1 MPRSGNLVEDMHFS
15 LLDRIEEL
23 VPQESLTA
31 KKTPSMSEEYLLDH
45 FPLFPV
51 MPGVLMLEAMY
62 QAAAW
67 LIRHDDDFSHSLVLL
82 KEAKNIKYV
91 DFVKPGRE
99 LTVHVDLI
107 KRDGKLSWF
116 KGKGVVSDK
125 TVVSG
130 RLVLEHS
137 NLADEQPVKVSTD
150 RCIIRSLRKDFE
162 ILYPKAAI
170 EVGA

>member
-1 MPRSGNLVEDMHFS
+1 MKDMHFS
-15 LLDRIEEL
+15 LLDRIVEL
-23 VPQESLTA
+23 VPQKSLTA
-31 KKTPSMSEEYLLDH
+31 TRTPSLSEDYLQDH

-62 QAAAW
+62 QSAAW
-67 LIRHDDDFSHSLVLL
+67 LIRHDDNFSHSLVLL

-91 DFVKPGRE
+91 DFVKPGQELRVCVDMVKRE
-99 LTVHVDLI
+99 G
-107 KRDGKLSWF
+107 RLSWF
-116 KGKGVVSDK
+116 KAKGVVGDK

-150 RCIIRSLRKDFE
+150 RCIIRSLRKEFE
-162 ILYPKAAI
+162 ILYPSAAF